1 MSSIESHLSNKPK
14 QVFFNPINIF
24 DTFTHSITLLYIFNI
39 LFSFNVNFLIYS
51 PYDGGCFK
59 FDLYCPTTYPNGPPK
74 CHLMT
79 TGSGTVRFNPNLYDS
94 GYVCL
99 TVLNAKGSGGQ
110 TWRKNQSNILEVI
123 LAIEYFCLNAMY
135 PLFNEPS
142 EESNFKG
149 MNTDASTKTRVRTA
163 HWSGSQFGQTGYQ
176 PVREGTIKYAM
187 IDMIR
192 NPPNGFED
200 AVREHF
206 LLKGKYITRQIEG
219 WITDSER
226 FPDAVVHRN
235 TLKNLMN
242 EFLMELWR
250 LDPRYEIGG
259 QPIATPAPIAI
270 GGDWTGTPTP
280 AAIVLTWPL
289 ETVVAHLKLLNMP
302 HTGDLTVLRKSLK
315 VCMDTKADEI
325 QQNQKRVTDV
335 AEGETKT
342 NRSQNQ
348 DDNKLS
354 IKKRMTLKKFDKKE
368 DKHTVMISNIQE
380 SNEIEIRKLFQSCGT
395 IVKITTVSDAIIEIK
410 FNDVT
415 SYTKCL
421 KMNGTTVKKNKIVVK
436 KKLEM
441 KPLFFQDGSD
451 LGPVPIQ
458 AINEE
463 YEYHVYPF

>member
-1 MSSIESHLSNKPK
+1 
-14 QVFFNPINIF
+14 
-24 DTFTHSITLLYIFNI
+24 
-39 LFSFNVNFLIYS
+39 
-51 PYDGGCFK
+51 
-59 FDLYCPTTYPNGPPK
+59 
-74 CHLMT
+74 MT

-226 FPDAVVHRN
+226 FPDAVAHRN
-235 TLKNLMN
+235 TLKHLMN

-259 QPIATPAPIAI
+259 AFATP
-270 GGDWTGTPTP
+270 D
-280 AAIVLTWPL
+280 
-289 ETVVAHLKLLNMP
+289 M
-302 HTGDLTVLRKSLK
+302 
-315 VCMDTKADEI
+315 KADEI

-354 IKKRMTLKKFDKKE
+354 IKKRTTLKKFDKKE

-441 KPLFFQDGSD
+441 KPLLFQDGSA